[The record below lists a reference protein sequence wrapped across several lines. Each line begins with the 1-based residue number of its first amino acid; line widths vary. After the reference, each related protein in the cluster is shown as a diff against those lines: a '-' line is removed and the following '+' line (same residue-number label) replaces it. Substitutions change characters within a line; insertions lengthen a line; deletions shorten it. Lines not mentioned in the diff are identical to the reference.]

1 MKFDTI
7 SFGSAVLDV
16 FLTSPDIK
24 VIKSS
29 EFFTKK
35 AIAVPYGTKS
45 EVERLVICSGGGG
58 TNTAAGFSRLGLK
71 AAVVARCGWDF
82 AGKIVRQEI
91 KKEGVDDRFLAQL
104 EGEQTDYST
113 ILVGP
118 DGGRTI
124 LVYRGGTRLE
134 KSMINFK
141 ELNAFW
147 FYLSSLEGNLDLV
160 KELTDFAHK
169 NQIKIAV
176 NPGRKELEQKKK
188 LLEIAKDF
196 DVLIV
201 NREEAAKLLDLTIT
215 DETIFEKICLALP
228 KVIAV
233 VTDGVKGAH
242 VCLPAE
248 TSVKAGVPKKGKLV
262 IDGLKMKMVDATGAG
277 DGFGAG
283 LIAGLAKGWKLEKA
297 LKLGVSNGAS
307 AVTRFGAKAGL
318 IKEKEID
325 FWLEKPLK
333 IRWEK

>member
-1 MKFDTI
+1 MKFDVI
-7 SFGSAVLDV
+7 SFGSAILDV
-16 FLTSPDIK
+16 FIKSPDIQVEKSAK
-24 VIKSS
+24 VYTGQALI
-29 EFFTKK
+29 
-35 AIAVPYGTKS
+35 VPYGAKC

-91 KKEGVDDRFLAQL
+91 KKEGVDDRFLVQL

-113 ILVGP
+113 ILVAP

-124 LVYRGGTRLE
+124 LVYRGGTWLE
-134 KSMINFK
+134 KPMIDFK
-141 ELNAFW
+141 EINAFW
-147 FYLSSLEGNLDLV
+147 FYLSSLEGNLDLI
-160 KELTDFAHK
+160 KDLTAFAKK

-201 NREEAAKLLDLTIT
+201 NREEAGKLLGLTIA
-215 DETIFEKICLALP
+215 DEKIFDKICLTLP
-228 KVIAV
+228 KATVV
-233 VTDGVKGAH
+233 VTDGPKGAH
-242 VCLPAE
+242 VC
-248 TSVKAGVPKKGKLV
+248 VPKKGKLV
-262 IDGLKMKMVDATGAG
+262 MDGFKMKMVEATGAG
-277 DGFGAG
+277 DGFGSG
-283 LIAGLAKGWKLEKA
+283 FIAGLAKGWKLEKA

-307 AVTRFGAKAGL
+307 AVTQFGAKAGL

-325 FWLEKPLK
+325 FWLSKKLAY
-333 IRWEK
+333 RWEK